1 MLLQGPCNLLRGA
14 VRYNGLYPGFEV
26 QNSQILLCSPCRSV
40 PNKRHMA
47 AVTALFGSSFLGL
60 LKYFFGTWI
69 PSFDQLVTNKVQGS
83 GPGYS
88 LRTRW

>member
-1 MLLQGPCNLLRGA
+1 M
-14 VRYNGLYPGFEV
+14 
-26 QNSQILLCSPCRSV
+26 